1 MRACC
6 LVSTSSFRSV
16 STWFCK
22 GQHNGLREETVAGHP
37 RCAHLW
43 AMAAMAVTSFR
54 AHRVAGISG
63 RVGMR
68 KSFQAWS
75 DGNRWEPM
83 GTDGNRWEPMG
94 TDGNR
99 TAAPTMA
106 LVTHA

>member
-37 RCAHLW
+37 RCLGDGCDGCYLI
-43 AMAAMAVTSFR
+43 SR
-54 AHRVAGISG
+54 APRRWDQREGWHAEILPGV
-63 RVGMR
+63 V
-68 KSFQAWS
+68 
-75 DGNRWEPM
+75 RWEPM